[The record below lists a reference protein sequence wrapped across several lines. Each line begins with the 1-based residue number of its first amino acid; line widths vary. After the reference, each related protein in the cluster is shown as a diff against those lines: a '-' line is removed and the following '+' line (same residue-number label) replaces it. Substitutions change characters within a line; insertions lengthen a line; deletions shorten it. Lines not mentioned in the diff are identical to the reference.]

1 MNENLTPSL
10 IKDINPGAESSNPS
24 ELTNVNG
31 VLSFVA
37 NGNELWKSDGTTQG
51 TVQIPLD
58 NLFGD
63 SVFRISSLT
72 SLDENLFLVATSGGA
87 NDIRNTLFKT
97 DLTQD
102 GTVELF
108 QIGTS
113 TRLSSSSIGN
123 LTPFN
128 DFLVFISSS
137 SSVNNFLQLSGSSS
151 LRKTDG
157 TTSGTSE
164 IRSFSIDDSSRG
176 ISELTNV
183 NETLFFVASGIS
195 IPIIPGTTLSNNEL
209 WKSDGTE
216 AGTVQVKD
224 INPGFTTSSNPNNL
238 TDISGTL
245 FFTADDGTNGRE
257 LWKSDG
263 TETGTVLIEDI
274 NPGEASSNPDK
285 LTDVNGTAYFIANN
299 GTNGN
304 ELWKSDGTAD
314 GTSLVK
320 DIIPGSE
327 GSTAD
332 NLTNVNGTL
341 FFTVDDGANGT
352 ELWKSD
358 GTETGTA
365 LVKDINPGTN
375 SSNPANLKNFDDV
388 LYFAADDGSNGTE
401 LWKSDGTADGT
412 VLVGDINPGSDSS
425 NPGNFINFDGELYF
439 SASEGVNG
447 RELWALTQTDRDL
460 ILGGSSTEKDILV
473 GGDRD
478 NIIDGLKGDDTL
490 TGGGGKDKFV
500 LSDDFGNDVIT
511 DFTLGED
518 EIINTTESIVLAV
531 ASVGDAIKVA
541 FSNTGDLLQVNLNGN
556 NQAQLENYLLTLGSD
571 RALPY

>member
-1 MNENLTPSL
+1 MNQNLTPSL
-10 IKDINPGAESSNPS
+10 IKDINPGADSSNPD
-24 ELTNVNG
+24 LLG
-31 VLSFVA
+31 VA
-37 NGNELWKSDGTTQG
+37 NGNLLFSTFNTNTLNTQLWKTDGSEAGTVVIENFGNNSFPPTNVINANGVVYFLQVSGFSNESLYRSDGTESGTFSIVNVSLRAPADISNLAAVNDTVFYTASDSSDLFQSKLFKIDNSTNQPVQVKQDIQSGGANPENLTGVDNTLFFSANAKPIQEGLDRELWKSDGT
-51 TVQIPLD
+51 D
-58 NLFGD
+58 
-63 SVFRISSLT
+63 
-72 SLDENLFLVATSGGA
+72 
-87 NDIRNTLFKT
+87 
-97 DLTQD
+97 
-102 GTVELF
+102 
-108 QIGTS
+108 
-113 TRLSSSSIGN
+113 
-123 LTPFN
+123 
-128 DFLVFISSS
+128 
-137 SSVNNFLQLSGSSS
+137 
-151 LRKTDG
+151 
-157 TTSGTSE
+157 
-164 IRSFSIDDSSRG
+164 
-176 ISELTNV
+176 
-183 NETLFFVASGIS
+183 
-195 IPIIPGTTLSNNEL
+195 
-209 WKSDGTE
+209 
-216 AGTVQVKD
+216 AGTVLVKD
-224 INPGFTTSSNPNNL
+224 INETASSNPNNL
-238 TDISGTL
+238 TNISGTL

-285 LTDVNGTAYFIANN
+285 LTDVSGTAYFIANN
-299 GTNGN
+299 GT
-304 ELWKSDGTAD
+304 
-314 GTSLVK
+314 
-320 DIIPGSE
+320 
-327 GSTAD
+327 
-332 NLTNVNGTL
+332 
-341 FFTVDDGANGT
+341 NGT

-358 GTETGTA
+358 GTETGTVLVKDIITGSEGSNPDNLTNVNGTLFFTASDGSNGTELWKSDGTESGTA
-365 LVKDINPGTN
+365 LVKDINPGGN
-375 SSNPANLKNFDDV
+375 SSNPANLKNFDGV

-500 LSDDFGNDVIT
+500 LSGDFGNDVIT